1 MTTSDPHRSIVVR
14 ADWDDE
20 ARVWVATSTEIDG
33 LAIEAD
39 TLEALGD
46 KVGGAVLDLIEMNGL
61 EISTDAPVYIVAERT
76 VRLSRAA

>member
-33 LAIEAD
+33 PAIEAD

-46 KVGGAVLDLIEMNGL
+46 KVGGAVLDLIEMNG
-61 EISTDAPVYIVAERT
+61 ISRPASSPGTHGGCGR
-76 VRLSRAA
+76 